1 MGFFA
6 IYSSTM
12 AKSPVLPLF
21 ATHLGATASGVGLV
35 AAISPMAGIAFSIP
49 AGLLSDRFGRR
60 AMLLAAGVIFASAPA
75 LYLFTSGLWQLGAIR
90 LYHGIATAI
99 FMPVAMAFVA
109 DLHEASKGEKLGWFS
124 SATLCGRFLAP
135 LTGGWI
141 LGVLGAGADDGFFW
155 VYLSCTVAG
164 VLAFGSSF
172 RVRSEKQYAG
182 SHTKWKEAIASLKQV
197 ASNRH
202 ILMIGVVEAAVLF
215 MYGTIEVFLPLYGLN
230 RGLSTFEIGI
240 CLSAQIITL
249 ALTKPAMGRFSDQH
263 GRSPQIIWGAALGA
277 ASAGGL
283 AFCENFVSLFMLS
296 ILTGL
301 SLSVVTSATT
311 AAVADLSRR
320 EMRGS
325 AMGIF
330 GTIMDVGHSAGPM
343 VSGVVAAFFGFSAAF
358 LGAAFVLILITGL
371 FVIMLANQ
379 KGRPPENI
387 E

>member
-1 MGFFA
+1 MLVSPFSLLCGMGFFA

-35 AAISPMAGIAFSIP
+35 AAVSPLAGIAFSIP

-75 LYLFTSGLWQLGAIR
+75 LYLFTGSLWQLGAIR

-109 DLHEASKGEKLGWFS
+109 DLHESSKGEKLGWFS

-141 LGVLGAGADDGFFW
+141 LGVLGAGGDEGFFW
-155 VYLSCTVAG
+155 VYLSCMAAG

-172 RVRSEKQYAG
+172 RVRSEKEYDG
-182 SHTKWKEAIASLKQV
+182 CSHITWKEAAASLKKV

-202 ILMIGVVEAAVLF
+202 ILMIGAVEAAVLF
-215 MYGTIEVFLPLYGLN
+215 MYGTIEVFLPLFALN
-230 RGLSTFEIGI
+230 RGLSTFEIGL
-240 CLSAQIITL
+240 CLSAQITTL
-249 ALTKPAMGRFSDQH
+249 ALTKPALGRFSDHH
-263 GRSPQIIWGAALGA
+263 GRSPQIIWGAAIGA
-277 ASAGGL
+277 ASVGGL
-283 AFCENFVSLFMLS
+283 IFCENFVSLFILS

-301 SLSVVTSATT
+301 S
-311 AAVADLSRR
+311 
-320 EMRGS
+320 
-325 AMGIF
+325 
-330 GTIMDVGHSAGPM
+330 
-343 VSGVVAAFFGFSAAF
+343 
-358 LGAAFVLILITGL
+358 
-371 FVIMLANQ
+371 
-379 KGRPPENI
+379 
-387 E
+387 